1 VDASLG
7 GSVETTGEAEATSG
21 AFDEGSVEA
30 PVTIVPLSNAA
41 LVSAAKVGQLGSTAV
56 ATVRANLNIIMARGS
71 LIRGGIL
78 TGEGFAGGC

>member
-1 VDASLG
+1 VDALSLKNK
-7 GSVETTGEAEATSG
+7 ETTGEAEATSG
-21 AFDEGSVEA
+21 AFDERSVEA

-56 ATVRANLNIIMARGS
+56 AAVRANLNIIMARGS